1 MQVNQT
7 GFDCTPSAFTGSY
20 DYGNSYYSFDVGMVH
35 VVVLNSYSVTSRNS
49 RQFAW
54 LLSDLLAVDRSV
66 TPWVVAMFHS
76 PWYNSNAN
84 HQDEFNT
91 IAMREAM
98 EPLFLQHKVA
108 LAVSG

>member
-1 MQVNQT
+1 
-7 GFDCTPSAFTGSY
+7 
-20 DYGNSYYSFDVGMVH
+20 MVH
-35 VVVLNSYSVTSRNS
+35 VVVLNSYSITSPNS

-54 LLSDLLAVDRSV
+54 LVSDLLAVDRSV